1 MTVGLGAFQ
10 MKSKARIIRRYLLV
24 YLVVFIC
31 LVTLLIPGYIILRK
45 EVRTSFLSSSE
56 AVLSNGAASFE
67 QDLKNAQ
74 VISRKIIDS
83 SVIQYLRR
91 LDGSITPRDSFYVLK
106 GLELYNAVTSPIASD
121 AESGLFL
128 QNGSVLFENMFF
140 ETPSKFDTSYFST
153 SDGNDFFS
161 WLTGIKKDND
171 SYSLTSHSLSTFIG
185 GTREVIAFCQQ
196 LPISSYW
203 ENSVFFTLY
212 NTDSIIKYMALPD
225 TLIHSNLVIE
235 TDQGMVIASTENVSS
250 NTTTINVSSPTYGF
264 NVALSIDDAFIT
276 ESLNSWLRYVIVFLG
291 LYVLAG
297 IILIVLIV
305 YHSLKPVINALDSTQ
320 DLYNDFGGNIPQR
333 SANVNEYFDQ
343 FLSYVRTTLSH
354 NKELLLVQKESLI
367 ASRVELMLNG
377 LLPEYDTLS
386 TEILSKLPESWRMV
400 LLRFLH
406 VDAWTASQVSE
417 LQVYIKSVISGEDDV
432 KLAHFS
438 STNLVMIMPDSENG
452 ELSAEIAKKISNAV
466 MNYAQV
472 ESQCVI
478 SMPCGSNGISYAYSI
493 LKTRI
498 SLMGN
503 ETPGLFVYT
512 SDPSMGDTA
521 IQTSVQT
528 LYDILLKGDLQAF
541 KECILADQQRLRSLQ
556 DTDPHSLAEFFFM
569 YRHVIAKA
577 NDDLN
582 AGIDIIEYRENDSI
596 DENVSRLTEYAES
609 VCEFACSYNKHNID
623 DFEKKILNYIDSH
636 LSSSELC
643 VQSIIDE
650 FSISATSLQRMMHR
664 LVGKSFL
671 EYVDEARMQKAYK
684 SITESDRSLKDIA
697 VDCGYANFNTFY
709 KAFKR
714 RYGCSPGSI
723 RQGESS

>member
-1 MTVGLGAFQ
+1 
-10 MKSKARIIRRYLLV
+10 MKSKARIIRRYLLI
-24 YLVVFIC
+24 YLLVFIC

-45 EVRTSFLSSSE
+45 EVRSSFLSSSE
-56 AVLSNGAASFE
+56 AILSNGLASFE

-91 LDGSITPRDSFYVLK
+91 LDGNITPRDSFYVMRS
-106 GLELYNAVTSPIASD
+106 LELYNAVTSTISSD
-121 AESGLFL
+121 SESGLYL

-140 ETPSKFDTSYFST
+140 ETPSKFDSSYFRT
-153 SDGNDFFS
+153 SDGHDFFT
-161 WLTGIKKDND
+161 WLEKVKKDND
-171 SYSLTSHSLSTFIG
+171 SFSLTSHSISTFTG

-196 LPISSYW
+196 LPISTFW
-203 ENSVFFTLY
+203 ENSVFFTLF

-225 TLIHSNLVIE
+225 TLIHSNIVID
-235 TDQGMVIASTENVSS
+235 TDHGNIIAMSNNIHS
-250 NTTTINVSSPTYGF
+250 NTTTISKSSPTYGF
-264 NVALSIDDAFIT
+264 NVTLSIDNAFIT
-276 ESLNSWLRYVIVFLG
+276 ESLNSWLWYVVVFLG
-291 LYVLAG
+291 LYILAG
-297 IILIVLIV
+297 LILIVLIV
-305 YHSLKPVINALDSTQ
+305 YHSLRPVMNALDSTQ
-320 DLYNDFGGNIPQR
+320 DLYKDFGGNVPQR
-333 SANVNEYFDQ
+333 STNVNEYFDQ
-343 FLSYVRTTLSH
+343 FLSYVRTTLAH
-354 NKELLLVQKESLI
+354 NKELLLVQKENLI
-367 ASRVELMLNG
+367 ASRIELMLNG
-377 LLPEYDTLS
+377 LLPEYDMLS
-386 TEILSKLPESWRMV
+386 MEILSKLPESWRMV

-406 VDAWTASQVSE
+406 TDTWTASQVSE
-417 LQVYIKSVISGEDDV
+417 LQIYIKSILSREIDI

-438 STNLVMIMPDSENG
+438 STNLVLVMPDSENG
-452 ELSAEIAKKISNAV
+452 DLSADISKKISSAV

-478 SMPCGSNGISYAYSI
+478 SMPCSRNGLSYAYSI

-512 SDPSMGDTA
+512 SDPSMGDVA

-528 LYDILLKGDLQAF
+528 LYDILLKGDLLAF
-541 KECILADQQRLRSLQ
+541 KECILADQERLRSLQ

-577 NDDLN
+577 SDDLN
-582 AGIDIIEYRENDSI
+582 AGIDIIEYLENDSI
-596 DENVSRLTEYAES
+596 DENVERLTEYAGS
-609 VCEFACSYNKHNID
+609 VCEFARSYNQQNID
-623 DFEKKILNYIDSH
+623 DFEKKILDYIDSH

-671 EYVDEARMQKAYK
+671 EYVDDARMQKAYTY
-684 SITESDRSLKDIA
+684 ITESDRSLKEIA
-697 VDCGYANFNTFY
+697 ADCGYANFNTFY

-714 RYGCSPGSI
+714 RYGCNPGSI
-723 RQGESS
+723 RNSGSTSQ